1 MNWEFNTAEGK
12 PISNIF
18 FNHYAKTSRFLCTF
32 NWSACRCL
40 HLGILE
46 IIYIAKSLQSY
57 IFGENLPSNDGESIL
72 RFNRSSSPY
81 KLSGTSQHDTW
92 RTRGPYHPEVQVP
105 TWRQW
110 QWSSL
115 SMVTQPSLCDAA
127 IGIAG
132 DDGRGQFRRRAA
144 EIDLVTPMIDFI
156 LLIDPSGAEAWT
168 FPGSG

>member
-1 MNWEFNTAEGK
+1 MHFQL
-12 PISNIF
+12 ISLSVPLSWNLR
-18 FNHYAKTSRFLCTF
+18 N
-32 NWSACRCL
+32 NL
-40 HLGILE
+40 HRQIIAIL
-46 IIYIAKSLQSY
+46 Y
-57 IFGENLPSNDGESIL
+57 FWGNLPSNDGESIL